1 VERLLIVRRAD
12 QMVIP
17 ATRVVPVE
25 FRLDPGRND
34 LDFETLL
41 LGGVIARDEPVQSE
55 HRLGAFDHELRAITN
70 HRRHC
75 FALLVLSSRNGAD
88 ISGLPG
94 KCLQYSLLRS
104 SLPLPPCPAS
114 PSGVASPNRLSLSQ
128 TLDHAR
134 LYTVFS
140 LPHGAQRGAK
150 GSAGRHRW
158 GRSRGT

>member
-1 VERLLIVRRAD
+1 DHGRTPGDDRPLRIVDSAADLTPFAGAIDVRFALVERLLIVRRAD

-75 FALLVLSSRNGAD
+75 FALLVLSSRGIWAAGMAP
-88 ISGLPG
+88 ILAACRESVYSILFCGFERRTGLR
-94 KCLQYSLLRS
+94 RS
-104 SLPLPPCPAS
+104 PTPPS
-114 PSGVASPNRLSLSQ
+114 RPS
-128 TLDHAR
+128 
-134 LYTVFS
+134 
-140 LPHGAQRGAK
+140 
-150 GSAGRHRW
+150 RH
-158 GRSRGT
+158 